1 MENKNYTDI
10 SQQTIDRYNNRL
22 LKFGKDI
29 KTLGWGSKEQQD
41 YRFLNIVT
49 TIELSEKC
57 ILDIGCGFGDFFT
70 FLEQNSNTVKHYTGW
85 DLNPELLK
93 QANHRDNPIV
103 DYDIKDISN
112 EIYENGKKYDV
123 GIMLGL
129 LNFKLKSEQ
138 INYEYSKHLI
148 QNAFATV
155 KEVLVVDFLS
165 TNLTADYPKEDF
177 VFYHD
182 PVKMLEFALTL
193 TPNVV
198 LKHNYSPIPQKEFM
212 LFIYK

>member
-1 MENKNYTDI
+1 MENKNYGDV
-10 SQQTIDRYNNRL
+10 SQQTIDRYNIRL
-22 LKFGKDI
+22 SKFGKDI

-49 TIELSEKC
+49 TLELSEKC
-57 ILDIGCGFGDFFT
+57 ILDIGCGFGDLFT
-70 FLEQNSNTVKHYTGW
+70 FLEQNLNTVKHYTGW

-93 QANHRDNPIV
+93 QANHRGNPIV
-103 DYDIKDISN
+103 DYEIRDISN
-112 EIYENGKKYDV
+112 EIFENGKKYDI

-148 QNAFATV
+148 YNAFATV

-165 TNLTADYPKEDF
+165 TNLTPDYSKEDF

-182 PVKMLEFALTL
+182 AVKMLEFALTL

-212 LFIYK
+212 VFLYK